1 MMGIGI
7 LGNLGKLE
15 ELGNR
20 SGFFIVPNVEN
31 VANSLSGLHFYSE

>member
-1 MMGIGI
+1 MMGIGK
-7 LGNLGKLE
+7 LEVLE

-31 VANSLSGLHFYSE
+31 VANSLLGLHFYSE